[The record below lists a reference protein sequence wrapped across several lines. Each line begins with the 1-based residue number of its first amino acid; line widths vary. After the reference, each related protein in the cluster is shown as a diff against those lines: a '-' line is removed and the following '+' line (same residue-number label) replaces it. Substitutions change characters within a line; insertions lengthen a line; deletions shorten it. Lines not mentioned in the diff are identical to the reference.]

1 MAQQFLEAAQAVD
14 FLRGQQKLKW
24 AKLEPPRGFI
34 DGFLRVALLSVPKVA
49 RFGPGPAEIALCV
62 SLSLAAQLC
71 PFRKIPAMA
80 EF

>member
-14 FLRGQQKLKW
+14 FFRREQKLKW
-24 AKLEPPRGFI
+24 AKLEPPRSFVH
-34 DGFLRVALLSVPKVA
+34 GFLRVALLSVPKIA
-49 RFGPGPAEIALCV
+49 RFGPGPAEISLCV
-62 SLSLAAQLC
+62 SLSLATQLC

>member
-1 MAQQFLEAAQAVD
+1 MAQQFLEPAQAVD
-14 FLRGQQKLKW
+14 FFWWEQKLKW
-24 AKLEPPRGFI
+24 AKLEPPRGFVH
-34 DGFLRVALLSVPKVA
+34 GFLRVALLSVPKVA

-62 SLSLAAQLC
+62 GLSLAAQLC